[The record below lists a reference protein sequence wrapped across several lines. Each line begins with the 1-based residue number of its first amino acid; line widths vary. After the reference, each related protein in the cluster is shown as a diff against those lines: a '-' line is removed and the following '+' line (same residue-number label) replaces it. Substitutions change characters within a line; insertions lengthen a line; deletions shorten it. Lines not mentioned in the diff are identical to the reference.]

1 MENKQF
7 RKVPVNIPV
16 LNGNEKKYLMDC
28 IDTGWIS
35 SSGAYIEKFETK
47 MAEYIGVKHGISVC
61 NGTAALEAA
70 VIGLNLP
77 VGSEVIMPDF
87 TIISCAQAL
96 TKAGLIPVPVDCNL
110 DNWNMDVNLIERK
123 ITKKTKAIM
132 VVHIYGI
139 PCDMENII
147 KIKDKYNLVLIEDA
161 AEAHGLTYNSQM
173 CGSFGDVS
181 IFSFFPNKHITSG
194 EGGMIMTNDDQIA
207 SRIRKVRNLF
217 FDSERK
223 YIHEEIGS
231 NFRMTNMQAAV
242 GLAQLEHIE
251 STLLKKREIGE
262 YYQNELSCLKDKVM
276 LPPTSIKHANNIY
289 WVFGLVIKD
298 AAISADEIMQKL
310 KDMGVETRHFFYPMH
325 KQPCL
330 IKLGFFNEN
339 QKNSNEFKNANYIA
353 EHGFYIPSGVGI
365 SQDDQAYVVKCLK
378 EIFN

>member
-1 MENKQF
+1 MENKQI

-47 MAEYIGVKHGISVC
+47 MAEYVGVKYGISVC

-77 VGSEVIMPDF
+77 AGSEVIMPDF

-96 TKAGLIPVPVDCNL
+96 TKAGLIPVPIDCNL
-110 DNWNMDVNLIERK
+110 DNWNMDVNLIEAK

-139 PCDMENII
+139 PCDMENIK
-147 KIKDKYNLVLIEDA
+147 KIKDKYNLLLIEDA
-161 AEAHGLTYNSQM
+161 AEAHGLTYNGQM

-207 SRIRKVRNLF
+207 SRVRKVRNLF

-251 STLLKKREIGE
+251 STLLKKRKIGE

-276 LPPTSIKHANNIY
+276 LPQISIKNANNIY

-298 AAISADEIMQKL
+298 ATISADEIMLKL
-310 KDMGVETRHFFYPMH
+310 KNMGVETRHFFYPMH

-330 IKLGFFNEN
+330 IKLGLFNEC
-339 QKNSNEFKNANYIA
+339 QKNSSEFKNSNYIA